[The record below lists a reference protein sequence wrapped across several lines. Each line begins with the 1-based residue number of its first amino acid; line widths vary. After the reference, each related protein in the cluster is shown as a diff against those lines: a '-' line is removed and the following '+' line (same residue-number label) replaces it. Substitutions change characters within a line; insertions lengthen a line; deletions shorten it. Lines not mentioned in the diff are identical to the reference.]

1 MRNDKIKQLYDA
13 LKADG
18 GDVGSEQ
25 EFESWFLAPG
35 EQGYNN
41 RKYVYD
47 TFKADGGD
55 VGESYDEFRDWLGLH
70 VHQPSNQDFT
80 MSESELEG
88 KPSGE
93 QRGTTSKHQQPQQP
107 REQSQPQRIGNI
119 PTVADVM
126 DNRPTYQPKP
136 VFETEVVT
144 DEEGN
149 RVRRPKLQP
158 TFAAGRMQEVPV
170 VRDVMGNEY
179 DPTDESVQ
187 DEVRRQTRLDMP
199 NVKQAN
205 REQVAS
211 LSQEVDD
218 RLSALTENVRKQTD
232 PTNYMRYTI
241 ATGGK
246 TLETEAPGYKEL
258 QSARRSLRD
267 AQRIIDEADKAV
279 NENKYDGWLKQWTI
293 DFAGGAVR
301 GFGQKLFDVETWDM
315 GESDLSDAGAF
326 MKALNDAENGKP
338 LTEEQRIML
347 DAKAVEMATNA
358 YFGSYVGRG
367 YKAGEVTGESLP
379 FMLEMMIN
387 PASTLGTSAQSK
399 LARYALKRF
408 SKKIGI
414 KAAEEMTEKGLMRE
428 AINVAGK
435 KAVKKAVLPYSI
447 GGRVIGDVGAS
458 AILTSTTG
466 SVGVAADAI
475 NRMNG
480 QVEYV
485 PDMEGKSVF
494 AGVSNQKEFGTA
506 LKEAFLSRT
515 IENHS
520 EMLGEYFAPVLGVVG
535 KGVGKGLS
543 KIGLDGVNKFVDNI
557 AASDLARLVT
567 DFEKRAKWSGTIGE
581 YAEEVVGGIEN
592 AILVGDQTLDTD
604 KDTGVFNLDN
614 NINTFLGVS
623 LLGGVMSSV
632 KTIGYMSSKYRMRS
646 EMENADKVA
655 SSIFANQDKWE
666 QIRNTITVGSDEDIK
681 AVLAEVRNDDS
692 LTQDQKIAAFK
703 YAQFAMQYRG
713 ALIADEKRHSEEPNS
728 IQTDVET
735 SFDNGYTLEGQEMND
750 AKNNLDLQRQRIE
763 EIANDE
769 MLRQLDEEPIES
781 LAFIA
786 TNEDWSEEEKQIA
799 LDYVNAKAT
808 YDGMLQKVTDD
819 IDGRIAESDGII
831 GERVSKTDGMIHP
844 AILKAENKQVYIVDG
859 NVQMLPDGTMVD
871 AEKSDGSII
880 VRDAETGELSFVT
893 PSDFMSVDEAIDAEE
908 EAEAARNTIREQVA
922 QQAADKIEGVLP
934 FNDGDQYTVLDDEGQ
949 QHTIEVVPNPDAD
962 ASGAV
967 AEGSV
972 LVSVDGAYVPQVM
985 LKEEVQRMHEAYNL
999 ARLAENEKEKE
1010 AKRAEET
1017 AMQSQQT
1024 EQKEGA
1030 QQTEEGGAGGEA
1042 SPEQTGAN
1050 EPSAATADNAM
1061 PMIGEGEDAEPDFMA
1076 VTPERAHS
1084 YLYNEAGLSRDEA
1097 NQFVEANKKAAD
1109 KELEKAK
1116 KGKPTMGTSLAR
1128 YKREQSE
1135 YQQKVDA
1142 AQQVADYWQQV
1153 KDAQQ
1158 RVLASELDA
1167 RAAEDAANIAQAKQ
1181 EEQLRQE
1188 EELRKQAAQAALG
1201 TNNVAPA
1208 IREKWDAAPKVEG
1221 ARNEIVLAN
1230 GERVPGRYYLVESG
1244 AATPSH
1250 NPRAEFSKNE
1260 GYPVDEN
1267 GQSVNDRDY
1276 ERDKDAQ
1283 TITRQIAD
1291 NYDQRAAQSP
1301 VVVSKDGIVMSGNGR
1316 TMAGELAAAHN
1327 TDGAYIDYLT
1337 NYGSQYGFTPEQV
1350 GSMAHPRVVFVPDAD
1365 MPYNAETYA
1374 KFNQQEMKGQSKTEQ
1389 AVKLG
1394 KIVDDNAFG
1403 RIIRSI
1409 NKFDT
1414 LGDFYNDA
1422 NASTQAIGELLAAGA
1437 ISQAQY
1443 AEMFDGDAISAQGR
1457 EILENMLIGKAFESN
1472 PDAVRQ
1478 ITSIRSMRQ
1487 SVITALAEIS
1497 NNLTL
1502 GEDYS
1507 VESELSQ
1514 AIALVYEAR
1523 KNGNYKFGDKVSVY
1537 ARQGN
1542 LFAFDEGA
1550 TVADYSNPRIMM
1562 LADVINDSRVT
1573 RLKKWLIVYNNA
1585 AQDSANGQIDLFT
1598 GDVKSKD
1605 DIINEVKQLLNYGT
1619 EEEQQ
1624 AAIEGAINARTEGT
1638 QEAGTGSTGN
1648 EGNGVEAGP
1657 YTNEALLSNS
1667 SEMHLAEQQ
1676 DAVPDLLPTQENNV
1690 SDGKGTE
1697 KSDNVQENSE
1707 KTLPKSEKKEG
1718 ENAEA
1723 NASETVAGGETAIDK
1738 QAQEFMDAYKKWGE
1752 DVHDDAL
1759 YKAYEDAQNR
1769 LHEQMRAM
1777 SDDELAAFNEKYG
1790 KQYGAI
1796 ADEVRKE
1803 QGRRLNEALIN
1814 KSFEDGL
1821 QAQGEITGT
1830 AKAPKVATDSFT
1842 ANDETRQ
1849 VLNGVYHDE
1858 SGYAV
1863 ATDGRLLVAD
1873 KSQYDEGNKG
1883 KIVASHK
1890 VGDYKKGDVIPGNYP
1905 KWRMVVDGME
1915 GSNTAS
1921 VAWDGLRNFLAGAE
1935 EQLKARWK
1943 AEKESNGTKQSFA
1956 SWSEPAIV
1964 AVRMP
1969 NGEICVYN
1977 YGMLR
1982 AFSDAAASMGM
1993 SEITYGAEK
2002 PLKATNDK
2010 GIVMLMPVNPT
2021 AIAEEE
2027 FGHENEGRRLY
2038 YEWGGAEKAQ
2048 TSKPA
2053 ADAAGTVAKPAE
2065 EAAATTAEG
2074 TAAGKP
2080 AARRTRASK
2089 VGKIDDFGEKIGGA
2103 RKDVARGRIRD
2114 TKKMTVKDLTTL
2126 KKGADD
2132 ILSQT
2137 NIMRLYKDGQMDEQ
2151 TARGF
2156 MALNNAAKVA
2166 MKHASPTGRELI
2178 MTKYRDAA
2186 VAWEEGK
2193 PVVFEVTDEDVKAYQ
2208 SQFGVQVTDEKARES
2223 LDYLIT
2229 DPYNMFMQ
2237 TYEAIDYPAVERKL
2251 GQYVIVDYTSMNGRH
2266 YVPSRPYWVKNGLR
2280 AQRGYPFGTMES
2292 AVAELKKLCPEV
2304 TEKEKKA
2311 RGEKAEHGL
2320 HVTKEGYGFYIK
2332 SRNIPGNIYLSPK
2345 FFTEKEAQKYLDD
2358 NLERL
2363 KEREQRLVD
2372 ALMGSNIG
2380 MAEREGVDYRNGK
2393 DVTPQDFLDE
2403 FGFRGVE
2410 FGNWVPQGE
2419 RQMYLNKTYDAIKDF
2434 CAIVGISPR
2443 AFSLGGR
2450 LGLAF
2455 GARGK
2460 SRAMAHYEPGKE
2472 VINLTRMSGV
2482 GSLAH
2487 EWFHALDNYLAKQKT
2502 GNMSDMATETH
2513 DVVREELGD
2522 VFKEMFRAMR
2532 ALDYDKRSRRA
2543 GEYWGR
2549 TVEEFARL
2557 FENYIYNKLSA
2568 KETTSPVLVRED
2580 VLLDNIGED
2589 LKNSWPYPSAEE
2601 NAKME
2606 PYFDKLFDTIQE
2618 KTDANGNVVLFQKV
2632 DGSTIAREADAA
2644 EEALRDE
2651 VIRLMREAGIEVST
2665 DWEEGQSVLDAY
2677 RELVMLMGGGK
2688 KKTTSETAKAQSP
2701 EGEQAYITD
2710 ISDADSGAKVI
2721 KNIEKLAKDY
2731 EKKSNQPRTF
2741 LEDVAEAIGAV
2752 GRVSKSK
2759 YLKFKAKNGRIVV
2772 LRLANHNAS
2781 VRNFDNNNEEEGVS
2795 IVVSGTDNNGVENN
2809 GLAHLVEFFY
2819 QEKDL
2824 RKADGKPL
2832 VEIIRSIE
2840 QMLYSGEYKD
2850 TTGLAKAEEVNAD
2863 TIREMRAY
2871 HGSGADFD
2879 AFDHSFIGT
2888 GEGNQAF
2895 GWGTYVSDVEGV
2907 GRGYAKRIGDIK
2919 ISERNYIESK
2929 IEEAKRYNIPAQV
2942 EYWENELKRNNLEN
2956 AQHYLYEVEIPE
2968 DNGSNYIDYFAK
2980 MRDQQGILDKVD
2992 DYMTNNEV
3000 YGFRWE
3006 RQNPDERIQFRAGSR
3021 LITLTP
3027 NQSGADLYEE
3037 FKDAFGAK
3045 PASEILHAM
3054 GITGIKVP
3062 VNAMRGGNENGEMNY
3077 VIFDEN
3083 DLNITDKIK
3092 FFRTSNGEA
3101 YGFTLNGKIYLD
3113 PRIATSE
3120 TPIHEYAHLW
3130 AQALRQANPE
3140 AWEKLKDEMRNEQDV
3155 MDYVK
3160 RLYPEI
3166 TDEDELLEEVFTHYS
3181 GKRGAE
3187 RLRNEMR
3194 EEMAKANG
3202 IIDKARAATVFAKL
3216 RDMLSR
3222 FWNMAR
3228 DLFAG
3233 KNENLANMKGEDFAD
3248 MMMNDLMSG
3257 FRPAADAT
3265 GTVAARD
3272 MEYADAANARDTEK
3286 AQKMVDEAARKAM
3299 PNTKIVDEDGN
3310 PLAVYHGTTE
3320 HFTVFDR
3327 TKGRANMDIQGMFF
3341 SPWEL
3346 DAKGYGQNVR
3356 KFYVNITNP
3365 ASFGEALSALRR
3377 FQGQENAG
3385 VKAREYLIS
3394 KGYDGVN
3401 NDNEEYIAFFP
3412 EQIKSADAF
3421 TYDDAGNLIPL
3432 SRRFDESNND
3442 IRYQFAGE
3450 QGAAEADR
3458 TEGRYNELNE
3468 RYHGKPVLF
3477 IRLDDVSDEEL
3488 FRDIGATAEELEGK
3502 TPEELHEEAEKI
3514 KEDARKRKCVGGYSP
3529 SNRKITIFAD
3539 NIPLHRVEE
3548 FFFHENIH
3556 GILHDWYEDELR
3568 SIAERFYDV
3577 APKDG
3582 DIIKWSFIEKG
3593 YNDKTD
3599 AQKKEEFFTYWLS
3612 RAMVNGRVGEM
3623 LDMLSSEDAERVN
3636 NILNAIGYDRR
3647 TEEPARKSQAEENT
3661 LADLGGVQEEQLR
3674 SGGRGEEPQGESR
3687 TLERDGAQ
3695 QLSYEESLAASRAAG
3710 YTKRQHDA
3718 WWNRRQRG
3726 KRNMAEDMAAKMHL
3740 TDRVTIVDSAD
3751 ELDGMGFENL
3761 TDEDRQSKG
3770 WFDPKTGKIVMILGN
3785 HASPHDVLQTMLHEG
3800 VNHYGLRE
3808 LFGKNFLQFLDN
3820 VYEHATPEIRRK
3832 IAELSA
3838 KYGFNIRTATEE
3850 YLGKLAEETD
3860 FENADKQGWWHEI
3873 KMLFFDMLHSI
3884 GLSSYGGAE
3893 ISDNELRYILWRS
3906 YKNLTEPGSYRN
3918 LFDVAADVVM
3928 QEKLGVGR
3936 FEKPAADAARTE
3948 AAEPAGI
3955 DLNDIEKIVAEPEAD
3970 GFVGGVGIYLTM
3982 KDGNTYHIWVETDE
3996 ENGDEE
4002 YLGTTEFYGNEDEDI
4017 PGEEMT
4023 KRFGKFFG
4031 EHVNTIFGTRLGE
4044 LLTSKRTQRNGI
4056 TLDSKDIAAYNNVNT
4071 KANPDGEASDTA
4083 TDQQRMAKML
4093 KDIKRKHPDAFILF
4107 KGSDGFY
4114 YPLDQ
4119 KELEKV
4125 AGVTSFAPRAL
4136 DEVMMQLI
4144 RSGKRVALIDDIPS
4158 AAERR
4163 LHRPGQ
4169 KALARDTYER
4179 LVASGSEQFAEAV
4192 QDSMR
4197 SLKNLYKA
4205 ITDAEGNKK
4214 HIRDV
4219 AGYENAYL
4227 AENRMHSASQAQIAA
4242 WEHDFIKP
4250 IVQEVYDLVGDDAE
4264 AYDALIDYMMAKH
4277 GLERNRVLAERDA
4290 QAEAAAGNGDY
4301 NDLLSQ
4307 FREKDYAG
4315 LTALTGEA
4323 DVAAAEAAAQQMVD
4337 DYEASHYTAEL
4348 WKKVNA
4354 ATKSSLEK
4362 LFRSGMMSKERY
4374 EKIRDMFEYYIPLQ
4388 GFDETVAEDV
4398 YAYMG
4403 SDGTRLYGTP
4413 IRTAKGRKSKA
4424 DDPLATIQMNGE
4436 AAIRQGNRNEM
4447 KQTFLNFVQ
4456 NHPSDLVSVSDV
4468 WLRYNDVTDEWEQY
4482 FDAGLRDGDT
4492 AADVARKVEAFE
4504 QRMEQLAQ
4512 SDPDHYKRGSD
4523 MKDVPFR
4530 VLTSRDMAQHQVM
4543 VRRGGKTYVL
4553 TINGNPRAAQALNGM
4568 TNPDVFTE
4576 GVFGKAMNFGQQA
4589 NRLLSALY
4597 TTRNPEFVASNYT
4610 RDMLYSNCMTW
4621 VKESPSYALKF
4632 HKNFGM
4638 CNPATMGK
4646 LFVAWENGSLRKSVE
4661 NGSANDMQRQFYDF
4675 MMNGGETGWTSLR
4688 DIEQHKKDLEAA
4700 IRREGNTSK
4709 KAWKAIG
4716 GAFDIVNRAVE
4727 NSARFA
4733 AFLTSREMGRSL
4745 ERSIYDAK
4753 EVSVNFNK
4761 KGSGDKFLSSQGQT
4775 KLGKLGATLGGSG
4788 RGLYVFFNAG
4798 VQGLSNIAG
4807 ATKEHPFKAAGIV
4820 MAPFFMLGA
4829 IMPIIGEIVSGG
4841 GDDDDDYY
4849 NLPEYVRRNNIVF
4862 RFGKDK
4868 PWVKIPLPIEFR
4880 AMYGLGE
4887 LACGVLRGKERYSN
4901 EELAKQFISQIS
4913 QVLPLDFM
4921 EGGGG
4926 WHAFIPSQI
4935 KPVVEAYSNISWIG
4949 LPIYRDNKFKPY
4961 APQWTL
4967 AYDNTDKT
4975 LVAMTRWLN
4984 EATGGS
4990 DVSQGWIDWNPARI
5004 EYMLKGYLGGY
5015 YTMYDRLKKTAET
5028 AFGEREF
5035 EWRNIPVASRFL
5047 HEGDER
5053 TSARKAK
5060 SEYFD
5065 LLKEYDET
5073 KSHLNDFKKIADSR
5087 REDAFEYAKRID
5099 FLHNSKEYTHYQI
5112 IDNYKPLLDAY
5123 HDMAKDAEGE
5133 EKKKIQEEEDML
5145 RRECIDLIH
5154 AVDDG
5159 KEIDT
5164 DAYIES
5170 SMERMYGSWRSDIR
5184 KKAGSIIAKGLGGTD
5199 YYGSGSA
5206 TSTEYGKAYDMM
5218 REKSDLE
5225 DDVRMQVEVRKAK
5238 EGGNKNRESALESS
5252 RRAMNDVKK
5261 YLSSGA
5267 DQHQVME
5274 DIRRL
5279 RKYALELPEEISDDE
5294 LEEIKAN
5301 IKESKDE
5308 MIDEYGVE

>member
-1 MRNDKIKQLYDA
+1 MQDNISKLYSALKDTYELGSEDDFRRYLSDGNKREALRKELEDEWEVGDSAAFSRYLGFNDKE
-13 LKADG
+13 
-18 GDVGSEQ
+18 GS
-25 EFESWFLAPG
+25 
-35 EQGYNN
+35 YN
-41 RKYVYD
+41 
-47 TFKADGGD
+47 G
-55 VGESYDEFRDWLGLH
+55 
-70 VHQPSNQDFT
+70 DFT

-93 QRGTTSKHQQPQQP
+93 QRGTTSKPQQPQQP

-187 DEVRRQTRLDMP
+187 EEVRRQTKAIPRTDEEERAQWQMEKDKTNDPSLMQTIGKSIGAGFTRVGAGLIDVLQQLSSNLYVEDASSP
-199 NVKQAN
+199 TGYTRTQSYEEQLNDKNNPLTQAS
-205 REQVAS
+205 AS
-211 LSQEVDD
+211 LNATAERMSKEAQPYGGQKGFIDLLLDGELGKFVQ
-218 RLSALTENVRKQTD
+218 KG
-232 PTNYMRYTI
+232 I
-241 ATGGK
+241 AT
-246 TLETEAPGYKEL
+246 A
-258 QSARRSLRD
+258 
-267 AQRIIDEADKAV
+267 
-279 NENKYDGWLKQWTI
+279 
-293 DFAGGAVR
+293 
-301 GFGQKLFDVETWDM
+301 
-315 GESDLSDAGAF
+315 
-326 MKALNDAENGKP
+326 
-338 LTEEQRIML
+338 
-347 DAKAVEMATNA
+347 
-358 YFGSYVGRG
+358 
-367 YKAGEVTGESLP
+367 GESLP
-379 FMLEMMIN
+379 MTLSWANPYTATLNAISMAGGNYRQETLENPDIPAWKRASYAIGSAAIEQAVEKYADPVFKYIGKGESKEIAQEVTKEATENIAKRIFNALGRLGKDAAGEGGEEVITNFGNDALGQMLDLANGDKNYGIEAQWQKIKKEN
-387 PASTLGTSAQSK
+387 PDADLWNFAM
-399 LARYALKRF
+399 A
-408 SKKIGI
+408 
-414 KAAEEMTEKGLMRE
+414 KAKE
-428 AINVAGK
+428 NVE
-435 KAVKKAVLPYSI
+435 SFI
-447 GGRVIGDVGAS
+447 GGALAGAY
-458 AILTSTTG
+458 TSGT
-466 SVGVAADAI
+466 A
-475 NRMNG
+475 
-480 QVEYV
+480 QVTAKALEYAT
-485 PDMEGKSVF
+485 KSVVED
-494 AGVSNQKEFGTA
+494 GEP
-506 LKEAFLSRT
+506 
-515 IENHS
+515 IE
-520 EMLGEYFAPVLGVVG
+520 PV
-535 KGVGKGLS
+535 
-543 KIGLDGVNKFVDNI
+543 
-557 AASDLARLVT
+557 
-567 DFEKRAKWSGTIGE
+567 
-581 YAEEVVGGIEN
+581 
-592 AILVGDQTLDTD
+592 TLD
-604 KDTGVFNLDN
+604 
-614 NINTFLGVS
+614 
-623 LLGGVMSSV
+623 
-632 KTIGYMSSKYRMRS
+632 
-646 EMENADKVA
+646 VA
-655 SSIFANQDKWE
+655 Q
-666 QIRNTITVGSDEDIK
+666 
-681 AVLAEVRNDDS
+681 
-692 LTQDQKIAAFK
+692 
-703 YAQFAMQYRG
+703 
-713 ALIADEKRHSEEPNS
+713 
-728 IQTDVET
+728 
-735 SFDNGYTLEGQEMND
+735 SFDNGYTLEGQEKND
-750 AKNNLDLQRQRIE
+750 AKNNLDYQWQRIE

-799 LDYVNAKAT
+799 IDYVNAKAT

-871 AEKSDGSII
+871 VENSDGSII

-922 QQAADKIEGVLP
+922 QQAADEIEGVLP

-985 LKEEVQRMHEAYNL
+985 SREEIQRMFEANNL

-1010 AKRAEET
+1010 AKRAEEA

-1024 EQKEGA
+1024 EQTEGA

-1158 RVLASELDA
+1158 LVLASELDA

-1188 EELRKQAAQAALG
+1188 EKLLKKAEQAALG

-1230 GERVPGRYYLVESG
+1230 GERVPGKYVLVESG

-1301 VVVSKDGIVMSGNGR
+1301 IVVSKDGIVMSGNGR

-1337 NYGSQYGFTPEQV
+1337 NYGSQYGFTSEQV

-1394 KIVDDNAFG
+1394 KIVDDNTFG

-1409 NKFDT
+1409 NGYNT
-1414 LGDFYNDA
+1414 LGEYYADTQA
-1422 NASTQAIGELLAAGA
+1422 TTQAINELRDAGA

-1443 AEMFDGDAISAQGR
+1443 GEMFDGETISAQGR
-1457 EILENMLIGKAFESN
+1457 EMLENMLIGKAFESN

-1478 ITSIRSMRQ
+1478 ITAFKGVRQ
-1487 SVITALAEIS
+1487 GIITALAEIS
-1497 NNLTL
+1497 NNLML
-1502 GEDYS
+1502 GDEYS
-1507 VESELSQ
+1507 HEADLAQ
-1514 AIALVYEAR
+1514 AINLVYQAR
-1523 KNGNYKFGDKVSVY
+1523 NAGYKAGEKVSSF
-1537 ARQGN
+1537 ARQLN
-1542 LFAFDEGA
+1542 LFPFDEGA
-1550 TVADYSNPRIMM
+1550 TVVDADNATVLM
-1562 LADVINDSRVT
+1562 LADLLNEGKPT
-1573 RLKKWLIVYNNA
+1573 LLKKALALYNQA
-1585 AQDSANGQIDLFT
+1585 AKDSANGQLDIFS
-1598 GDVKSKD
+1598 GDVRSKEEILD
-1605 DIINEVKQLLNYGT
+1605 EVRQLLKYGT
-1619 EEEQQ
+1619 EEQQQ
-1624 AAIEGAINARTEGT
+1624 AALDAATAERVAASQPIVQEDGT
-1638 QEAGTGSTGN
+1638 TGTSNQDGETAGSTGVEAESPVAAAEREVNTNPTEAQKEAGNYKKGHVKIDGYDVTIENPKGSERSGTDASGKQWRQTIHNTYGYIRGTEGVDGDHIDVFLSDAPESGNVYVIDQRKADGSFDEHKVMYGFNSAEEARDAYLSNYEEGWQGLGIITEVSKDEFKKWIDSSHRKTKPFAEYKSVKPIGAQN
-1648 EGNGVEAGP
+1648 EGTAEPHPIGVGSFGNIYDQFRGKAKEAIDFLQRKKSG
-1657 YTNEALLSNS
+1657 EAIGALHHKDIGDIDLVWGEEGTGKSDGYGLAKLVKYHPDVLDNLQEILDDMHVTTRSENRVNLESDTHQAAVRLTWDNQKKTWLLTAFEKKNS
-1667 SEMHLAEQQ
+1667 ALGNTTDTGETSSGGKRNDTATPRSTVSE
-1676 DAVPDLLPTQENNV
+1676 
-1690 SDGKGTE
+1690 GKGTE
-1697 KSDNVQENSE
+1697 KSDTKQEKGE

-1752 DVHDDAL
+1752 DVHDDAS
-1759 YKAYEDAQNR
+1759 YKAYKDAQNR

-1803 QGRRLNEALIN
+1803 QGRRLNEARIN

-1849 VLNGVYHDE
+1849 VLNGVYHDK

-1863 ATDGRLLVAD
+1863 ATDGSLLVAD

-1890 VGDYKKGDVIPGNYP
+1890 VGSYKKGDVIPGNYP

-1969 NGEICVYN
+1969 NGKICVYN

-2002 PLKATNDK
+2002 PLKATNDN
-2010 GIVMLMPVNPT
+2010 GVVMLMPVNPT

-2065 EAAATTAEG
+2065 EAAA
-2074 TAAGKP
+2074 
-2080 AARRTRASK
+2080 RRTRASK

-2132 ILSQT
+2132 ILSQA

-2193 PVVFEVTDEDVKAYQ
+2193 PVVFEVTDEDVRAYQ

-2292 AVAELKKLCPEV
+2292 AVSELKKLCPEV

-2557 FENYIYNKLSA
+2557 FENYIYNKLAA

-2665 DWEEGQSVLDAY
+2665 DWEEGQRVLDEANG
-2677 RELVMLMGGGK
+2677 RASLM
-2688 KKTTSETAKAQSP
+2688 AAR
-2701 EGEQAYITD
+2701 
-2710 ISDADSGAKVI
+2710 
-2721 KNIEKLAKDY
+2721 KNIESGIEALQRIADGEERVPNAMTRDDLSRFGGDNNITFYYGSTGDAERNFKGGYGIAHIGGKHGAETLLHVLNVIATGKIDRYVNGNRTVVLSDGEYEVVLALTRFGNKETWLFNGWKKD
-2731 EKKSNQPRTF
+2731 EKTGADGEVSTHSDATQANPTF
-2741 LEDVAEAIGAV
+2741 SREDLGAV
-2752 GRVSKSK
+2752 LSDAKLRKEIE
-2759 YLKFKAKNGRIVV
+2759 KAKQN
-2772 LRLANHNAS
+2772 
-2781 VRNFDNNNEEEGVS
+2781 D
-2795 IVVSGTDNNGVENN
+2795 
-2809 GLAHLVEFFY
+2809 
-2819 QEKDL
+2819 EKL
-2824 RKADGKPL
+2824 
-2832 VEIIRSIE
+2832 
-2840 QMLYSGEYKD
+2840 
-2850 TTGLAKAEEVNAD
+2850 
-2863 TIREMRAY
+2863 REMR
-2871 HGSGADFD
+2871 
-2879 AFDHSFIGT
+2879 
-2888 GEGNQAF
+2888 
-2895 GWGTYVSDVEGV
+2895 
-2907 GRGYAKRIGDIK
+2907 
-2919 ISERNYIESK
+2919 
-2929 IEEAKRYNIPAQV
+2929 
-2942 EYWENELKRNNLEN
+2942 
-2956 AQHYLYEVEIPE
+2956 
-2968 DNGSNYIDYFAK
+2968 
-2980 MRDQQGILDKVD
+2980 
-2992 DYMTNNEV
+2992 
-3000 YGFRWE
+3000 
-3006 RQNPDERIQFRAGSR
+3006 
-3021 LITLTP
+3021 
-3027 NQSGADLYEE
+3027 
-3037 FKDAFGAK
+3037 
-3045 PASEILHAM
+3045 
-3054 GITGIKVP
+3054 
-3062 VNAMRGGNENGEMNY
+3062 
-3077 VIFDEN
+3077 
-3083 DLNITDKIK
+3083 

-3113 PRIATSE
+3113 PHIATSE

-3140 AWEKLKDEMRNEQDV
+3140 AWEKLKDEMRKEQDV

-3202 IIDKARAATVFAKL
+3202 IIDKARVATVFAKL

-3248 MMMNDLMSG
+3248 MMMNDLMGG

-3272 MEYADAANARDTEK
+3272 MEYAEA
-3286 AQKMVDEAARKAM
+3286 DEAER
-3299 PNTKIVDEDGN
+3299 
-3310 PLAVYHGTTE
+3310 
-3320 HFTVFDR
+3320 
-3327 TKGRANMDIQGMFF
+3327 MF
-3341 SPWEL
+3341 
-3346 DAKGYGQNVR
+3346 
-3356 KFYVNITNP
+3356 
-3365 ASFGEALSALRR
+3365 
-3377 FQGQENAG
+3377 
-3385 VKAREYLIS
+3385 
-3394 KGYDGVN
+3394 
-3401 NDNEEYIAFFP
+3401 
-3412 EQIKSADAF
+3412 
-3421 TYDDAGNLIPL
+3421 
-3432 SRRFDESNND
+3432 
-3442 IRYQFAGE
+3442 
-3450 QGAAEADR
+3450 
-3458 TEGRYNELNE
+3458 NELNE
-3468 RYHGKPVLF
+3468 RYNGKPVQF
-3477 IRLDDVSDEEL
+3477 IRLDNVGDEDF
-3488 FRDIGATAEELEGK
+3488 FRAIGATEEDIAEMSV
-3502 TPEELHEEAEKI
+3502 EEMHEQAEKLKKLFKSRHSI
-3514 KEDARKRKCVGGYSP
+3514 GGYSRL
-3529 SNRKITIFAD
+3529 NRKITIFAD
-3539 NIPLHRVEE
+3539 RIEPNQVEE
-3548 FFFHENIH
+3548 VFFHENIH
-3556 GILHDWYEDELR
+3556 GILHDWYEEEPR
-3568 SIAERFYDV
+3568 GIAEHFFDA

-3582 DIIKWSFIEKG
+3582 GFKDWTFIEKG
-3593 YNDKTD
+3593 YEGKELK
-3599 AQKKEEFFTYWLS
+3599 QKKEEFFVYWLS
-3612 RAMVNGRVGEM
+3612 KAMVEGRTQEI
-3623 LDMLSSEDAERVN
+3623 LDMLDWEDSERIENILKSIGYERGREEAERRKGEEDSEDSEETHGQFLPSLSGGRRN
-3636 NILNAIGYDRR
+3636 GQSTIGYEREAEDRR
-3647 TEEPARKSQAEENT
+3647 RAEESERRAEENKAQEDT
-3661 LADLGGVQEEQLR
+3661 SPVLGRNVPGLL
-3674 SGGRGEEPQGESR
+3674 
-3687 TLERDGAQ
+3687 LEREGQ
-3695 QLSYEESLAASRAAG
+3695 HGMSHNESLASSRAAG
-3710 YTKRQHDA
+3710 YTKKQHEA
-3718 WWNRRQRG
+3718 WWSRRQRG

-3740 TDRVTIVDSAD
+3740 GDRVTIVDSAD

-3770 WFDPKTGKIVMILGN
+3770 WFDTKTGKIVIILGN

-3936 FEKPAADAARTE
+3936 FAKPAADAARTV

-3955 DLNDIEKIVAEPEAD
+3955 DLNDVEKIVAEPEAD
-3970 GFVGGVGIYLTM
+3970 GFVGGVGIHLTM
-3982 KDGNTYHIWVETDE
+3982 KDGNTYHLFVETDE

-4017 PGEEMT
+4017 PDEEMT

-4056 TLDSKDIAAYNNVNT
+4056 TLDSKDIAAYVGLQKAAEPATGVQSSYGDEFSFEQKDEILNAYQRAKDRYDAVAIVNT
-4071 KANPDGEASDTA
+4071 PIGYVVINDD
-4083 TDQQRMAKML
+4083 AKLMRNLYGLDRKPYVVVGKEMLDDVML
-4093 KDIKRKHPDAFILF
+4093 K
-4107 KGSDGFY
+4107 
-4114 YPLDQ
+4114 
-4119 KELEKV
+4119 
-4125 AGVTSFAPRAL
+4125 
-4136 DEVMMQLI
+4136 LI
-4144 RSGKRVALIDDIPS
+4144 RKGHKVVISDISESG
-4158 AAERR
+4158 R

-4227 AENRMHSASQAQIAA
+4227 AENRMHSASQAQISA
-4242 WEHDFIKP
+4242 WEHDFINP
-4250 IVQEVYDLVGDDAE
+4250 IVQEVYDLAGDDAE

-4568 TNPDVFTE
+4568 TNPDVFE
-4576 GVFGKAMNFGQQA
+4576 GTSLDLIANA
-4589 NRLLSALY
+4589 LLRINRLLSAFY
-4597 TTRNPEFVASNYT
+4597 TTRSPNFVAGNYA
-4610 RDMLYSNCMTW
+4610 RDTLYTNCMTW
-4621 VKESPSYALKF
+4621 VKESPSYALQF
-4632 HKNFGM
+4632 HKNIGM
-4638 CNPATMGK
+4638 CNPTTMGK
-4646 LFVAWENGSLRKSVE
+4646 LFVEWENGELRKAVE
-4661 NGSANDMQRQFYDF
+4661 KGSADDMRRQFYDF

-4688 DIEQHKKDLEAA
+4688 DIEQHKKALEAD

-4733 AFLTSREMGRSL
+4733 AFVTSREMGRSL

-4761 KGSGDKFLSSQGQT
+4761 KGSADKFLTLKGQT
-4775 KLGKLGATLGGSG
+4775 KLGKAGGWIGGIG
-4788 RGLYVFFNAG
+4788 RAGYVFFNAG

-4807 ATKEHPFKAAGIV
+4807 ATKEHPFKAAGL
-4820 MAPFFMLGA
+4820 MTALYMLGA

-4849 NLPEYVRRNNIVF
+4849 NLPEYVRRSNIVF

-4901 EELAKQFISQIS
+4901 EELSKQFISQIS

-4926 WHAFIPSQI
+4926 WHAFIPSAT
-4935 KPVVEAYSNISWIG
+4935 KPGVEAYANTSWTG

-4961 APQWTL
+4961 APEWTL

-5004 EYMLKGYLGGY
+5004 EYMLKGYLGGP
-5015 YTMYDRLKKTAET
+5015 YTMYDQMKKTAET

-5123 HDMAKDAEGE
+5123 HDMEKDAEGE

-5199 YYGSGSA
+5199 YYGNGSA